1 MIQITIALL
10 ITISVKIYDVIKAK
24 NEEIK
29 MLKITNA
36 SLINM
41 AVQEG
46 LIPKEFKVDNS
57 DVKMKIREDR

>member
-1 MIQITIALL
+1 MEIFLIALL

-46 LIPKEFKVDNS
+46 LIPKEFRVNNS
-57 DVKMKIREDR
+57 DVKIKIND

>member
-1 MIQITIALL
+1 MEIFLIAL
-10 ITISVKIYDVIKAK
+10 TVTVAVKIYDVIKTK

-29 MLKITNA
+29 FLKITNA

-46 LIPKEFKVDNS
+46 LIPKKFKVDS
-57 DVKMKIREDR
+57 PEVKIKIND